1 MEYEQLSPAYLVI
14 KQGPQAGKRVEIW
27 KDCTTIGRSR
37 ECDIFLEDIA
47 VHRKQAR
54 IVFTRAGYALQD
66 DHGSGDSIV
75 NGRPVTEK
83 LLRDGDTLL
92 FGNTELT
99 FYSHEATRPFQQ
111 PSSRGR
117 ELHIGKTLDPTA
129 STIGFHEYT
138 RGSYEL

>member
-75 NGRPVTEK
+75 NGSFAAYPSFWQYRAHI
-83 LLRDGDTLL
+83 L
-92 FGNTELT
+92 FSRSYTTVSAAIIAG
-99 FYSHEATRPFQQ
+99 TRTAY
-111 PSSRGR
+111 R
-117 ELHIGKTLDPTA
+117 ENA
-129 STIGFHEYT
+129 
-138 RGSYEL
+138 

>member
-66 DHGSGDSIV
+66 DHGGGLSIV
-75 NGRPVTEK
+75 NGKPVTEK
-83 LLRDGDTLL
+83 LIRVGDTLL
-92 FGNTELT
+92 FVNTVLI
-99 FYSHEATRPFQQ
+99 FYFHEATRTLLQ
-111 PSSRGR
+111 PSSRGS
-117 ELHIGKTLDPTA
+117 ELLMGTTLDPTA
-129 STIGFHEYT
+129 STIG
-138 RGSYEL
+138 